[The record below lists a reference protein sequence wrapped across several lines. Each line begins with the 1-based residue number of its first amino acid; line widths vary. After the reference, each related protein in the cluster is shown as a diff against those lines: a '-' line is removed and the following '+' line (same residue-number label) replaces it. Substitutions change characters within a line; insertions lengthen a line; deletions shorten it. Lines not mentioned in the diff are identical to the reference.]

1 MNIIQNQIF
10 SRNLSNSATKADL
23 KNATA
28 VDTSKFTKK
37 AKICNCLKE
46 IKWYIKNGAVKKDAC
61 NGNIKNIQD
70 KLPYITNLT
79 IITTL
84 NAKIN
89 EVKNEIPSIT
99 NLATITVLNNKIS
112 KVKNKIPNII
122 NLATTPAFTAV
133 GSKIPYVNNLV
144 KKTDYN
150 IKNI

>member
-1 MNIIQNQIF
+1 MNEYYPDQIF

-79 IITTL
+79 INTTL

-99 NLATITVLNNKIS
+99 NLATITVLNNKI
-112 KVKNKIPNII
+112 K
-122 NLATTPAFTAV
+122 L
-133 GSKIPYVNNLV
+133 
-144 KKTDYN
+144 KTKYL
-150 IKNI
+150 ILLT